1 MKNSHSDDIREE
13 PVVEWFDREKV
24 IRAFGKLGLIR
35 DYEAGIAL
43 VLRNS
48 RFPFQR
54 LILPS
59 HKTLHIELLKLY
71 TQDLRI
77 PLAQLIKLIK

>member
-1 MKNSHSDDIREE
+1 MKNSHSDDISEK
-13 PVVEWFDREKV
+13 PIVEWFDREKV

-35 DYEAGIAL
+35 DYEAGFVL

-48 RFPFQR
+48 HFPFQR

-71 TQDLRI
+71 MQDLRI
-77 PLAQLIKLIK
+77 PLAHLIKLLK